1 MSKPLEIEMIR
12 IALRAVKNNIATI
25 RDLEFLDRIQE
36 KYGTKNPVEIIL
48 LTQ

>member
-12 IALRAVKNNIATI
+12 IALRAVRNHTETM
-25 RDLEFLDRIQE
+25 RDVEFLE
-36 KYGTKNPVEIIL
+36 KVNKKYGTINPVEIML

>member
-12 IALRAVKNNIATI
+12 IALRAVRNHTETM
-25 RDLEFLDRIQE
+25 RDIEFLERINK
-36 KYGTKNPVEIIL
+36 KYGTISPGEIIL